1 MALAARSIIKF
12 TQGSLFYFGYF
23 SLKVVREGCLVK
35 TCVGGQR
42 VESLADE
49 CVELI
54 EKQVDKLFEKKL
66 SKKGGKY
73 IYEFDK
79 MEREDKF
86 HNKLEDE
93 FKNWEERYPSFLVQF
108 LQFKFSS
115 SRKFQDLVS
124 FNF

>member
-1 MALAARSIIKF
+1 M
-12 TQGSLFYFGYF
+12 
-23 SLKVVREGCLVK
+23 
-35 TCVGGQR
+35 
-42 VESLADE
+42 
-49 CVELI
+49 I